1 MDGYLLLKAIGFILL
16 AVFGIPGNVYIL
28 LKFGFIRIIEK
39 RLLANNIILTV
50 LALVNVL
57 VVLSRVIPQ
66 AMQAMGVENV
76 LDDTKCKFVIFTY
89 RMSRAMQIC
98 ITSLLSCHQCI
109 LIAPTT
115 NLWMF
120 LKQKVTKNVSFI
132 ILVILLIN
140 IVVQPAGILYS
151 YAKKNTTRSPY
162 TLHLV
167 YCDTDFITYVSYIVN
182 GSFYAC
188 KDFIFVGLM
197 AVASIYIVYMLLQH
211 ARSVQFISV
220 SSQRKSAE
228 QKASKAVI
236 LLVVC
241 YVLLFGLD
249 NSMWI
254 YTLTLS
260 NVTADMNDARIVL
273 SCSYATLSPI
283 VIIATNPRLH
293 MSATFFKQRKSLIST
308 VQGNSESSTM
318 SNVSPM
324 GCDGDRV
331 IS

>member
-1 MDGYLLLKAIGFILL
+1 MDGYLLIKAIGFILL
-16 AVFGIPGNVYIL
+16 AVFGIPGNVYIV
-28 LKFGFIRIIEK
+28 LKFVLIRIIEK

-50 LALVNVL
+50 LALVNLL

-66 AMQAMGVENV
+66 SMQVMGVENL
-76 LDDTKCKFVIFTY
+76 LDDTRCKFVIFTY
-89 RMSRAMQIC
+89 RMSRAMSIC

-115 NLWMF
+115 KFWMY

-132 ILVILLIN
+132 ILLILLIN
-140 IVVQPAGILYS
+140 IVVHPASILYS
-151 YAKKNTTRSPY
+151 YSKKNSTSSPY

-188 KDFIFVGLM
+188 RDFIFVGMM
-197 AVASIYIVYMLLQH
+197 ALASIYIVYMLLQH
-211 ARSVQFISV
+211 AKSAAFIKISV

-254 YTLTLS
+254 YT
-260 NVTADMNDARIVL
+260 IVL

-293 MSATFFKQRKSLIST
+293 MA
-308 VQGNSESSTM
+308 
-318 SNVSPM
+318 NVYFPKIYGFLGVS
-324 GCDGDRV
+324 V
-331 IS
+331 

>member
-1 MDGYLLLKAIGFILL
+1 MDGYFLIKAIGFILL
-16 AVFGIPGNVYIL
+16 AVFGIPGNVYIVVRFVL
-28 LKFGFIRIIEK
+28 IRIIEK

-50 LALVNVL
+50 LASVNLL

-66 AMQAMGVENV
+66 SMQAMGEENV

-89 RMSRAMQIC
+89 RMSRAMSIC

-115 NLWMF
+115 KLWIF
-120 LKQKVTKNVSFI
+120 FKQKMIKNVSVI

-140 IVVQPAGILYS
+140 ILVHPASILYS
-151 YAKKNTTRSPY
+151 YSKLSKNSTNSPY

-188 KDFIFVGLM
+188 RDFIFVGLM
-197 AVASIYIVYMLLQH
+197 ALASIYIVYMLLQH
-211 ARSVQFISV
+211 ARSVQFMKVSV

-293 MSATFFKQRKSLIST
+293 MSATFFKKKKSLIST
-308 VQGNSESSTM
+308 VQGNSKSDIHVKCV
-318 SNVSPM
+318 SN
-324 GCDGDRV
+324 GL
-331 IS
+331 